1 MTGAGRVK
9 FAPCP
14 AAMAGSPRCIGAA
27 GERTSSGAAASSPG
41 RAAGPIHMVM
51 ARVFIAQPMRKL
63 TGGRQEVRVP
73 GATLREVI
81 DNLERE
87 YPGTRDRI
95 LKDGALRPGL
105 AAVVGQQATQQGLL
119 HRIDDDDTEVH
130 FLPSIAGGAPD
141 PGRRLP
147 A

>member
-1 MTGAGRVK
+1 
-9 FAPCP
+9 
-14 AAMAGSPRCIGAA
+14 MA
-27 GERTSSGAAASSPG
+27 
-41 RAAGPIHMVM
+41 M
-51 ARVFIAQPMRKL
+51 ARVFIPQPMRKL
-63 TGGRQEVRVP
+63 TGGRGEVRIP

-105 AAVVGQQATQQGLL
+105 AAVVGQQATRQGLL

-130 FLPSIAGGAPD
+130 FLPSIAGGGA
-141 PGRRLP
+141 
-147 A
+147 